1 MSNPDAK
8 RSNPMKFKSARR
20 KTVNLSSQSLVTVK
34 SLQAD
39 QSLPLAIE
47 PALDGINLT
56 SWLKNNR
63 DWLETKLLQHGGILF
78 RNFVINNPEDL
89 EQLTQAISSDL
100 LSYSYRS
107 TPRTQV
113 QGKIY
118 TSTEYPAD
126 RSIPLHNEMSYTR
139 SWPMKIWFACL
150 QPAAEGGETPI
161 ADSRKVFQRL
171 DPSLR
176 ERFAQQGIM
185 YVRNYSK
192 GLDLPWQ
199 EVFQT
204 DDPAT
209 VEAYCREAGIEWEW
223 IGNEQLRTRQICQAT
238 ATHPKT
244 GESVWFNQAHLFH
257 VSSLSPEVRQYLL
270 SNLGEENLPRNTYY
284 GDGSPL
290 EETALDEIRDVYEQ
304 ETIAFSWQA
313 GDVLMLDNMLA
324 AHGRKPF
331 SGSRRVVV
339 SMAESCEQ
347 GEAR

>member
-1 MSNPDAK
+1 MN
-8 RSNPMKFKSARR
+8 FKSIKR
-20 KTVNLSSQSLVTVK
+20 KKVNVSQQSLVKTELIA
-34 SLQAD
+34 SGQ
-39 QSLPLAIE
+39 QLPLVIKPSVE
-47 PALDGINLT
+47 GVNLIHWT
-56 SWLKNNR
+56 SHHR

-78 RNFVINNPEDL
+78 RNFAINNPEDL

-113 QGKIY
+113 KGKIY

-185 YVRNYSK
+185 YLRNYSK
-192 GLDLPWQ
+192 GLDIPWQ

-204 DDPAT
+204 DDPAA

-223 IGNEQLRTRQICQAT
+223 IGDEQLRTRQICQAT
-238 ATHPKT
+238 ARHPKT
-244 GESVWFNQAHLFH
+244 GEAVWFNQAHLFH

-270 SNLGEENLPRNTYY
+270 TNLGEENLPRNTYY
-284 GDGSPL
+284 GNASPIA
-290 EETALDEIRDVYEQ
+290 ETDLDQIRDVYEQ
-304 ETIAFSWQA
+304 ETIVFSWQA
-313 GDVLMLDNMLA
+313 GDILMLDNMLA

-339 SMAESCEQ
+339 SMAESCQQ